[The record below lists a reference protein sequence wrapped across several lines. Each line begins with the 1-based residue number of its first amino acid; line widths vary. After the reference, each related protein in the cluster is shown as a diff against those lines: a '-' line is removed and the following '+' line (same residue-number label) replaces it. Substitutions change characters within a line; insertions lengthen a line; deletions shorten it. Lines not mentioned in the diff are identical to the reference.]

1 MALPNNALSQIAIR
15 YNWRGPEQPDPDG
28 ITDYDM
34 GGIALN
40 DNSQGLEYQ
49 LWTFTAVESA
59 VFVQAPNTE
68 EPIGLLDA
76 PGKIEDLACTF
87 DQNMNPMVAYLQGG
101 QWSYWWFD
109 PLVHGMITS
118 QLPPNITSCRVA
130 LDDRRVWESPASD
143 ILIFYTRNGNLY
155 HRRQRDRYQNDLLL
169 RESVHGTLVRADM
182 NGINRMQLKLKAE
195 RL

>member
-1 MALPNNALSQIAIR
+1 MALPQNKLSQVTVR
-15 YNWRGPEQPDPDG
+15 YNWRSEQPDPTG
-28 ITDYDM
+28 LIDYDM

-40 DNSQGLEYQ
+40 NNSVGLEYQ
-49 LWTFTAVESA
+49 LWTFTAVDNA
-59 VFVQAPNTE
+59 VYAQADNTPA
-68 EPIGLLDA
+68 PIHLVNAGG
-76 PGKIEDLACTF
+76 PIEDLSCTF

-109 PLVHGMITS
+109 PVVQGMIIS
-118 QLPPNITSCRVA
+118 QLPPNVTSCRVA
-130 LDDRRVWESPASD
+130 LDERRLWESPLSD
-143 ILIFYTRNGNLY
+143 ILIFYTRDGNLY